1 MRRFIL
7 NNVLLLCL
15 AQAHAGDSKLDNWL
29 ENLDIT
35 PDMIDKLTSSN
46 KTVVTAT
53 VAEVLR
59 KQLAK
64 KDISLDISPEEA
76 RFSQNLPNQ
85 CQDKTSCGCR
95 VESRDV
101 KVFAAIKRS
110 SSFSTS
116 NKLFEDDG
124 IFLGMLTSSLS
135 FK

>member
-1 MRRFIL
+1 MRRLIL
-7 NNVLLLCL
+7 NTLLLLCL
-15 AQAHAGDSKLDNWL
+15 ALAHAGDSKLDNWL

-35 PDMIDKLTSSN
+35 PDMIDKLTSGN

-95 VESRDV
+95 VDSGDV
-101 KVFAAIKRS
+101 KVYAAIKRS

-124 IFLGMLTSSLS
+124 IFLGMLTRI
-135 FK
+135 FHF